1 MDDVLEPVVAE
12 GLHLPAVAA
21 DEVVM
26 VVAAGRRGLVLGA
39 PRAELDSMD
48 EAELAE
54 RLQSAVDA
62 GDAHTCMLPP
72 DEVVDLLR
80 GETAGLRSERAD
92 HSGPGAARFVAGVP
106 QHGLG
111 VCNPTHRHKMIAILI
126 PASVP
131 AMLRIVLV
139 LALLA
144 PFAAACGGDDDAGGS
159 TDKTDVVAAF
169 YPLAWAAEEVGGE
182 DVRVTNLTPTGA
194 EPHDAELTARD
205 VERIRAAD
213 AVFHLG
219 GGFQPALEAA
229 VEDAAGEVVDLLQDT
244 VAGDPHVWLDPVR
257 FEAMA
262 TRIAN
267 TLGGP
272 ADATRLN
279 AELDDLNRDFQA
291 GLSDCTRREL
301 VTAHDA
307 FGYLARRYDL
317 KTVPIAGISP
327 EAEPTP
333 QQLEQVVRQVRQ
345 SKATT
350 VFFETLLSP
359 RLAETVAR
367 ETGARTA
374 VLNPIEGLTEEEL
387 ERGDTYL
394 TVMRDNLEALRKA
407 LGCR

>member
-1 MDDVLEPVVAE
+1 M
-12 GLHLPAVAA
+12 
-21 DEVVM
+21 
-26 VVAAGRRGLVLGA
+26 
-39 PRAELDSMD
+39 S
-48 EAELAE
+48 
-54 RLQSAVDA
+54 
-62 GDAHTCMLPP
+62 
-72 DEVVDLLR
+72 
-80 GETAGLRSERAD
+80 
-92 HSGPGAARFVAGVP
+92 
-106 QHGLG
+106 
-111 VCNPTHRHKMIAILI
+111 
-126 PASVP
+126 
-131 AMLRIVLV
+131 RIILV
-139 LALLA
+139 LALLV
-144 PFAAACGGDDDAGGS
+144 PLAAACGGDDGAGGP
-159 TDKTDVVAAF
+159 TEKTDVVAAF
-169 YPLAWAAEEVGGE
+169 YPLAWATAEVGG
-182 DVRVTNLTPTGA
+182 DGVRVTNLTPTGA

-205 VERIRAAD
+205 VERLRSAD
-213 AVFHLG
+213 VVFYLG
-219 GGFQPALEAA
+219 GGFQPALE
-229 VEDAAGEVVDLLQDT
+229 DALKDAEGIVVDLLEDT
-244 VAGDPHVWLDPVR
+244 VAGDPHVWLDPVH

-262 TRIAN
+262 TRIAD
-267 TLGGP
+267 TLGGS

-279 AELDDLNRDFQA
+279 AELDELNRDFEA
-291 GLSDCTRREL
+291 GLSDCSRREL

-317 KTVPIAGISP
+317 KTVPIAGLSP

-345 SKATT
+345 AKATT